1 MHSDTKSIPDLYKS
15 PISYSLMTATRRKHL
30 KPSQF
35 WNIRQGIPRRLK
47 LLMPIIG
54 LVTPLLLWSILSYGG
69 FTSPTFLPAPTA
81 VVAAGWQMWQEGT
94 LLPDILIS
102 TGRVLGGF
110 LAAAVVGIPLGIAT
124 GTFES
129 IDGLF
134 KPLVGTVRYMPMTA
148 FVPLIMIWVGLEEN
162 AKIVMIFLGIVLYN
176 SIMIADAIK
185 FISDDLLNAAY
196 TLGANRREIL
206 FKVILPASLP
216 SILDTLRVN
225 IAGAWNFLIFA
236 ELIAAQSGLGFRIIQ
251 SQRYVNTD
259 KVLFCIGLIGLIGL
273 VTDYIFHRLAIALTP
288 WADHN

>member
-1 MHSDTKSIPDLYKS
+1 
-15 PISYSLMTATRRKHL
+15 MTLQPNHRKHL
-30 KPSQF
+30 PPSQF

-47 LLMPIIG
+47 LLMPIVG
-54 LVTPLLLWSILSYGG
+54 LVIPLLLWSVLSYGG
-69 FTSPTFLPAPTA
+69 FTSPNFLPSPTA
-81 VVAAGWQMWQEGT
+81 VLAAGWQMWQEGT

-110 LAAAVVGIPLGIAT
+110 LAAAIVGIPLGIAT

-185 FISDDLLNAAY
+185 FINNDLLNAAY

-206 FKVILPASLP
+206 WKVILPASLP

-251 SQRYVNTD
+251 SQRYLNTD
-259 KVLFCIGLIGLIGL
+259 KVLFCIGSIGLIGL
-273 VTDYIFHRLAIALTP
+273 VTDYIFHRLAVALTP

>member
-1 MHSDTKSIPDLYKS
+1 MTSS
-15 PISYSLMTATRRKHL
+15 PAHPRGTRRKHL
-30 KPSQF
+30 QPSQF
-35 WNIRQGIPRRLK
+35 WTIRQQVPRRLK
-47 LLMPIIG
+47 LLMPLIG
-54 LVTPLLLWSILSYGG
+54 SIVPLLLWSILSYGG
-69 FTSPTFLPAPTA
+69 FTSPTFLPTPTA
-81 VVAAGWQMWQEGT
+81 VLAAGWQMWQEGT

-102 TGRVLGGF
+102 TARVLGGF

-124 GTFES
+124 GTFEN

-134 KPLVGTVRYMPMTA
+134 KPLVGTVRYMPINA

-206 FKVILPASLP
+206 LKVILPASLP

-251 SQRYVNTD
+251 SQRYLNTD
-259 KVLFCIGLIGLIGL
+259 KVLFCIVLIGLIGL
-273 VTDYIFHRLAIALTP
+273 VTDYIFHRLAVAITP
-288 WADHN
+288 WADHNQ

>member
-1 MHSDTKSIPDLYKS
+1 MPSDTKS
-15 PISYSLMTATRRKHL
+15 PISYSPMTVTRRKHL
-30 KPSQF
+30 QPSQF

-148 FVPLIMIWVGLEEN
+148 FVPLIMIWVGLEES

-185 FISDDLLNAAY
+185 FINDDLLNAAY

-251 SQRYVNTD
+251 SQRYLNTD
-259 KVLFCIGLIGLIGL
+259 KVLFCIVTIGLIGL
-273 VTDYIFHRLAIALTP
+273 VTDYIFYRLAIALTP

>member
-1 MHSDTKSIPDLYKS
+1 MTSSPSDPLG
-15 PISYSLMTATRRKHL
+15 TRRKHL
-30 KPSQF
+30 QPSQF
-35 WNIRQGIPRRLK
+35 WNIRKGIPRRLK
-47 LLMPIIG
+47 LLMPIVGI
-54 LVTPLLLWSILSYGG
+54 VIPLLLWSILSYGN
-69 FTSPTFLPAPTA
+69 FTSPTFLPSPTA
-81 VVAAGWQMWQEGT
+81 VLAAGWQMWQEGT

-102 TGRVLGGF
+102 TARVLGGF
-110 LAAAVVGIPLGIAT
+110 VAAAVVGIPLGIAT

-134 KPLVGTVRYMPMTA
+134 KPLVGTVRYMPINA

-206 FKVILPASLP
+206 LKVILPASLP
-216 SILDTLRVN
+216 SIVDTLRVN

-251 SQRYVNTD
+251 AQRYLNTD
-259 KVLFCIGLIGLIGL
+259 KVLFCIVLIGLIGL
-273 VTDYIFHRLAIALTP
+273 VTDYIFHRLAVAITP

>member
-1 MHSDTKSIPDLYKS
+1 MTGS
-15 PISYSLMTATRRKHL
+15 PPQPLINRRKHL
-30 KPSQF
+30 RPSQF
-35 WNIRQGIPRRLK
+35 WNIRQDIPRSLK
-47 LLMPIIG
+47 LLMPTIG
-54 LVTPLLLWSILSYGG
+54 LVVPLLLWSLLSYGG
-69 FTSPTFLPAPTA
+69 LTSPTFLPSPTA
-81 VVAAGWQMWQEGT
+81 VMAAGWQMWQEGT

-110 LAAAVVGIPLGIAT
+110 LAAALVGVPLGIIT

-129 IDGLF
+129 MDGLF
-134 KPLVGTVRYMPMTA
+134 KPLVGTVRYMPMNA

-176 SIMIADAIK
+176 SIMIADAVK
-185 FISDDLLNAAY
+185 FINDDLLNAAY

-206 FKVILPASLP
+206 LKVILPASLP

-251 SQRYVNTD
+251 SQRYLNTD
-259 KVLFCIGLIGLIGL
+259 KVLFCIVLIGLIGL
-273 VTDYIFHRLAIALTP
+273 ITDYIFHRLAIVLTP
-288 WADHN
+288 WADHNKA